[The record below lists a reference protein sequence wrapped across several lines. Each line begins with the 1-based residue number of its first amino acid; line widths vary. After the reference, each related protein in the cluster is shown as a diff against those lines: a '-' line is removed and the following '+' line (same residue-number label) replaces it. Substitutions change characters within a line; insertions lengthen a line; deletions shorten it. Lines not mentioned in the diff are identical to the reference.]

1 MNYDL
6 IGDIHGHA
14 EPLLMLLQRLGYEH
28 DGISFYHPNRKVI
41 FLGDFIDGG
50 PEQLEVLSTARAM
63 VEHDRAL
70 AIMGNHEFNA
80 IGWALKDQQ
89 GEFLRPHT
97 VKNQGQHQAF
107 LDAVGDGS
115 AAHHDWIQWFLTL
128 PVWLD
133 LPELQVVH
141 ACWDIKAQ
149 HQLSPYLSADKRLKP
164 DLLSP
169 CFSKDTAAFLAI
181 EKLMKGPEVQLP
193 AGVSFT
199 DKYQT
204 VRTEARL
211 KWWSASRNFAELLA
225 VPPSV
230 IEHINKLDL
239 KFDTQTL
246 MEGFN
251 STEKPTFVGHYWLT
265 GEPEPLSRTVACLD
279 YSVARNGT
287 LVAYRFSGESTLCTS
302 KFIKHQ

>member
-28 DGISFYHPNRKVI
+28 DGVSFCHPNRKVI

-50 PEQLEVLSTARAM
+50 PAQLEVLSIARAM
-63 VEHDRAL
+63 VDNGRAL

-80 IGWALKDQQ
+80 IGWALKDNQ

-97 VKNQGQHQAF
+97 AKNQGQHQAF

-115 AAHHDWIQWFLTL
+115 AEHHDWVQWFLTL

-141 ACWDIKAQ
+141 ACWDTKAQ
-149 HQLSPYLSADKRLKP
+149 QQLRPYLTAENCLKP
-164 DLLSP
+164 DQLAE
-169 CFSKDTAAFLAI
+169 CFSKETAAFSAI
-181 EKLMKGPEVQLP
+181 EQLMKGPEVQLP

-204 VRTEARL
+204 VRREARL

-230 IEHINKLDL
+230 IEHINSLELDI
-239 KFDTQTL
+239 DTHHL
-246 MEGFN
+246 MEGFS

-265 GEPEPLSRTVACLD
+265 GEPEPLSNTVACLD
-279 YSVARNGT
+279 YSVARNGK
-287 LVAYRFSGESTLCTS
+287 LVAYQFSGESTLCIS

>member
-14 EPLLMLLQRLGYEH
+14 EPLMMLLQRLGYEH
-28 DGISFYHPNRKVI
+28 DGVSFYHPNRQVI

-50 PEQLEVLSTARAM
+50 PAQLEVLKIARAM
-63 VEHDRAL
+63 VDSGRAL

-80 IGWALKDQQ
+80 IGWALKNED
-89 GEFLRPHT
+89 GDYLRPHT
-97 VKNQGQHQAF
+97 AKNRGQHQAF

-115 AAHHDWIQWFLTL
+115 ALHHDWVQWFLTL

-141 ACWDIKAQ
+141 ACWDTKAQ
-149 HQLSPYLSADKRLKP
+149 RQLSPYLTADKRLNP
-164 DLLSP
+164 DQLAA
-169 CFSKDTAAFLAI
+169 CFSKETVAFSAI
-181 EKLMKGPEVQLP
+181 EMLMKGPEVPLP
-193 AGVSFT
+193 SGVSFT

-211 KWWSASRNFAELLA
+211 KWWSASRDFAELLA

-239 KFDTQTL
+239 KTDTYTL
-246 MEGFN
+246 MEGFS

-265 GEPEPLSRTVACLD
+265 GEPEPLSTTVACLD